1 MTGSIK
7 KESFLTTV
15 EPFKHLPAPEQEVL
29 FKLAKETR
37 YAKGETIFREGDP
50 CHAVWVVK
58 TGRVHLMKFL
68 SDGKVSTTCVMASG
82 DPFCCL
88 PALDRKAYPVDAVAA
103 EESLLFSVPI
113 EAFHKAMVASPI
125 FSQQTLCLF
134 CERLRE
140 VEHRSCMLHEAAE
153 VRLAQV
159 LLTLSKKF
167 GQTIPLTRTELAE
180 IAGTTPETAIRTLS
194 RFKARGL
201 IVSSRGKTTLLNP
214 KQLSDLL
221 KKS

>member
-1 MTGSIK
+1 MTGLTK
-7 KESFLTTV
+7 KQSFLATV
-15 EPFKHLPAPEQEVL
+15 EPFKHLSGIEQRSL
-29 FKLAKETR
+29 FQLAKEMR
-37 YAKGETIFREGDP
+37 YAKGETIFREGDL
-50 CHAVWVVK
+50 CNAVWVVK

-68 SDGKVSTTCVMASG
+68 SDGKVSTTCVMALG

-88 PALDRKAYPVDAVAA
+88 PALDRKEYPVDAVAA
-103 EESLLFSVPI
+103 EESILLRVPI
-113 EAFHKAMVASPI
+113 EAFHKAMAASPT

-140 VEHRSCMLHEAAE
+140 VEYRSCMLHEAAE
-153 VRLAQV
+153 TRLAQV

-201 IVSSRGKTTLLNP
+201 ISSSRGRTILLQP
-214 KQLSDLL
+214 EQLSDLVNN
-221 KKS
+221 S